1 MSTYHYSLLSL
12 QYLYGTDATTRKA
25 QELERVEALNKVVPN
40 ADVHETIMR
49 AWQLHQRK
57 KREERATEMQER
69 YDCMIRAIEE
79 LERTSPRL
87 FEEAT
92 QKNKFN
98 TVKGTLG
105 EAGKKAS
112 VEGRIP
118 GLFPRQ
124 MPVLRQ

>member
-1 MSTYHYSLLSL
+1 
-12 QYLYGTDATTRKA
+12 
-25 QELERVEALNKVVPN
+25 
-40 ADVHETIMR
+40 MR

-69 YDCMIRAIEE
+69 YDSMIKAIEE

-98 TVKGTLG
+98 TVKGTQG

-112 VEGRIP
+112 LEGRIP

-124 MPVLRQ
+124 LPVLRQ